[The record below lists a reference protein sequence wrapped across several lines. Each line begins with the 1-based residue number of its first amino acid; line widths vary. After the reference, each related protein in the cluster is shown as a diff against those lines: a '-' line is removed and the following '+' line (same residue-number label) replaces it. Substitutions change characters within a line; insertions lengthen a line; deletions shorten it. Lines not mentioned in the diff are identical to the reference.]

1 MSQEQ
6 EPSRAHSMMQYVLDN
21 KLKTILSC
29 WAGGITLSMVSP
41 CRRRCI
47 AWIPPT
53 LRRPLASPASKS
65 QQPSCPAPP
74 SNSRLKAY
82 EWSRPIPSQ
91 LKVIHS
97 RVYAQVTGGG
107 RLSGEEGGAA

>member
-29 WAGGITLSMVSP
+29 WAGGITLSM
-41 CRRRCI
+41 
-47 AWIPPT
+47 
-53 LRRPLASPASKS
+53 
-65 QQPSCPAPP
+65 
-74 SNSRLKAY
+74 AY

-97 RVYAQVTGGG
+97 RVYAQALT
-107 RLSGEEGGAA
+107 LAALGAVAAVEMYAEKEHPEAVKPADKHGY